1 MTLDEWAGW
10 LSGLQLGELVEAMK
24 AVSAELQ
31 ARDLHFAAE
40 SVDQAVVLL
49 EKRLYGRLWRRPT

>member
-10 LSGLQLGELVEAMK
+10 LSGLPLGELVEAME

-31 ARDLHFAAE
+31 GRDLHFAAE
-40 SVDQAVVLL
+40 AVDQAVELL